1 MHSVSML
8 DVTAAEMSV
17 ADDVPLALQ
26 RIARRLGMLEELRR
40 ERVLEDFMK
49 SGAMVNELACT
60 ESRDGRMTCSQR
72 LPNGDIRL
80 TLVTDW
86 RIK

>member
-1 MHSVSML
+1 ML
-8 DVTAAEMSV
+8 DVTAAEMLV

-40 ERVLEDFMK
+40 ERVLQDFLV
-49 SGAMVNELACT
+49 SGAMVNEIACC
-60 ESRDGRMTCSQR
+60 ESKDGRVTCSQR
-72 LPNGDIRL
+72 LQNGDVRL

-86 RIK
+86 RVT